1 LQGLTTNP
9 PFDQPSH
16 SQQLGVRQ
24 PSVSIGDNMMCGKT
38 EPVLHYPKRF
48 LPRTLDAGLFQHPL
62 RLGDHLTE
70 RRPVC

>member
-1 LQGLTTNP
+1 
-9 PFDQPSH
+9 
-16 SQQLGVRQ
+16 
-24 PSVSIGDNMMCGKT
+24 MMCGKT